1 MNKKLSNIMSGYF
14 EENINEGRHKI
25 SGLSGDRSR
34 LISETSVPIKPEKVD
49 WKVNDDD
56 CLERVFRFNQHEVYC
71 DFILRLVTFELNFK
85 HYADMHMNYP
95 EVKIVLKTHDK
106 ARVTEFDVEYSRAA
120 TSIYDE
126 LTEEKV

>member
-14 EENINEGRHKI
+14 EENIHEGRRKI
-25 SGLSGDRSR
+25 SSIGDNRGQ
-34 LISETSVPIKPEKVD
+34 LISETNVPIKPEKVD

-56 CLERVFRFNQHEVYC
+56 CLERIFRFSQHETYC
-71 DFILRLVTFELNFK
+71 DFILRIVTFELNFK
-85 HYADMHMNYP
+85 HYADMHANYP

-106 ARVTEFDVEYSRAA
+106 SRITEFDVEYSRAA
-120 TSIYDE
+120 ASSYDE